1 MSSDNEND
9 LSAIA
14 WPGFV
19 DILSAVIIM
28 FVFFVMVVATALYF
42 HIIIFKS
49 QILANPES
57 SQIKIESEIKDV
69 VAQTQTQFAESKEQD
84 ISLNSEDKSITVFFG
99 RDSISLLQ
107 TNHNE
112 IKTFIEEYIDKNASG
127 NSRITIVASKNPD
140 ALQTAARKVALARM
154 LNVRNA
160 VLQSGFD
167 PEAIEVKVING
178 ELVDDTYHWVTI
190 RIIE

>member
-1 MSSDNEND
+1 MSDDGND

-49 QILANPES
+49 QILASPES
-57 SQIKIESEIKDV
+57 SQVKIESEVKAVI
-69 VAQTQTQFAESKEQD
+69 AQVQTQFAESNEQNID
-84 ISLNSEDKSITVFFG
+84 VQTENNVVTVFFG
-99 RDSISLLQ
+99 GDSISLTKNSLDQ
-107 TNHNE
+107 VKAYIENYTAQKDISN
-112 IKTFIEEYIDKNASG
+112 IKVKVT
-127 NSRITIVASKNPD
+127 ASKNPNT
-140 ALQTAARKVALARM
+140 LQTAARKIALARM

-160 VLQSGFD
+160 MLQSGFSGD
-167 PEAIEVKVING
+167 AIKAQVIEG
-178 ELVDDTYHWVTI
+178 EPIQETLHWVQI
-190 RIIE
+190 EIIE